1 MQWNCLHHLF
11 FLLVKYLQN
20 LKVSKSQKQF
30 MVSSILLKN
39 KQKQFNLKYYSSKV
53 DFFVHFLRELKILE
67 MDFEMGWPLALW
79 FRRIGKVVT
88 KKRRTSMTSQL
99 PRLRRFFAAGSW
111 EKDTENWAAVIKGS
125 FLFQCDF
132 RFFLKNCGKLYVKSN
147 WSKNLLSTTL
157 ALPPHQKSWRA
168 MQGQRKDLVI
178 GGCK

>member
-20 LKVSKSQKQF
+20 LKVSKSRKQF
-30 MVSSILLKN
+30 MVFSILLK
-39 KQKQFNLKYYSSKV
+39 LI
-53 DFFVHFLRELKILE
+53 FFVHFLRELKILE